1 MTNQSLQETNSD
13 ETYIDTLKNS
23 QTFKP
28 KDVERKDDKL
38 FSLLESLLTTTK
50 EINGI
55 VNSVSEEEYSNVNQL
70 RNDLLHFHEIEKENL
85 SDYSILKLNNK
96 ITELSEERRV
106 IKNIISVQEDLNVLS
121 SLETALSKILDN
133 VDMKLNDDKK
143 TYAIRNVEA
152 LNILKEIIS
161 TENEITGNYSSK
173 VISKNIAKKQK
184 EKEKEQKMLESSI
197 IKRDKPLP
205 PTNFNVKTLA
215 DVKVPKSQ
223 LNPVTKIPKQ
233 ITPEN
238 VTEFTAMINPKNVQ
252 EDAND
257 ENVVALPKAMSKNQ
271 LNKALRHIN
280 MSRKRKKNRH

>member
-85 SDYSILKLNNK
+85 SDYSILKLTNK